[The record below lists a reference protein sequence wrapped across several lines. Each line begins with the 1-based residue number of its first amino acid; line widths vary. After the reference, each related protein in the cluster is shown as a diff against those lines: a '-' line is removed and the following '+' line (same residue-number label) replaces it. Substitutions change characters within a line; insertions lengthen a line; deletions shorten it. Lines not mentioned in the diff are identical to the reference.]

1 MSNVPIFAIRPAELR
16 DAPEL
21 ARLSG
26 ELGYPATPAT
36 LSARL
41 QALQARGDFG
51 VVVAT
56 GNYGLWG
63 WLAVERSLSLVSE
76 EHAEIVALV
85 VDTRAR
91 ECGIGR
97 ALVNAA
103 EDWARERG
111 LPRIRVRSNSSRP
124 ASHIFYDRLGFDRTK
139 SQHVYDK
146 LLSATLQ
153 A

>member
-1 MSNVPIFAIRPAELR
+1 MSQVPIFSIRSAEVR

-26 ELGYPATPAT
+26 ELGYPATAAV

-41 QALQARGDFG
+41 QRLQARGDFG
-51 VVVAT
+51 VMVAA

-63 WLAVERSLSLVSE
+63 WLAVERSLSLVSD

-85 VDTRAR
+85 VDARAR

-97 ALVNAA
+97 ALVDAA
-103 EDWARERG
+103 EDWARERD
-111 LPRIRVRSNSSRP
+111 LLRIRVRSNSIRP
-124 ASHIFYDRLGFDRTK
+124 ASNIFYDRLGFDRTK

-146 LLSATLQ
+146 QLPAALQ